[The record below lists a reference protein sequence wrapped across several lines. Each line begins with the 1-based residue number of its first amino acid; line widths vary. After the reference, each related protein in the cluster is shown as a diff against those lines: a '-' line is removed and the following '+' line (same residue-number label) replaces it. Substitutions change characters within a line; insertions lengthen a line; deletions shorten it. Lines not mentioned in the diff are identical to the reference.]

1 MEVNSANLEHLNLT
15 PRERVFGFDLRSIA
29 LSRIALGLLIMFDA
43 AMRWPDIE
51 ALYSDTGY
59 FTRAMVDQYFTTF
72 SGEDW
77 KFGIWSLH
85 LLSGE
90 ASWQYTLFATQAVCG
105 ALLTV
110 GFLTRASI
118 IFAWVLVASAQIRGP
133 LVITAGDFILK
144 VMLFWSIFLPL
155 SRYWSVDRLIKMK
168 RNRGVLV
175 ADSAGR
181 PTWFVSWATTGYLI
195 QVVVIYFCTGQA
207 KWNDIWF
214 SGDAMYYVLH
224 LDIYCRPG
232 SRMLLEYPL
241 LLKFI
246 SWGTLFIEVVLIWL
260 LFSPWRTTTW
270 RVLNM
275 FAYWAFHLGIL
286 LSMSIGLF
294 PWICFALWL
303 PLIPTGFW
311 NWILR
316 ARNQSLLT
324 CNFTGVKQIAWQTV
338 EGICLVMI
346 GLTVFWN
353 LANIEALNL
362 VDNRIPSPVR
372 LLARVTAVD
381 QRFQMFGVPP
391 KLNPFFVYEA
401 RLKDQA
407 KVDLFRPGHQ
417 LSFEMPESV
426 LRTIPTHNWR
436 QLHRNLTNDF
446 GLPFRGALLDYQIR
460 CWNAAHGEE
469 RQVMEAKL
477 HCFLRETGPDYKSLS
492 LASSIWK
499 TWKDP
504 AAPPGSLFDDL
515 SDRLQN
521 APSLPY

>member
-1 MEVNSANLEHLNLT
+1 MDVDTNNFESLSLT

-29 LSRIALGLLIMFDA
+29 LLRIALGLLLMLDA

-51 ALYSDTGY
+51 ALYTDSGY
-59 FTRAMVDQYFTTF
+59 FNRSMVDQYFTLF
-72 SGEDW
+72 AGADW
-77 KFGIWSLH
+77 KFGTWSLH

-90 ASWQYTLFATQAVCG
+90 ASWQYTLFAAQAVCG

-110 GFLTRASI
+110 GLLTRVSI
-118 IFAWVLVASAQIRGP
+118 VAAWVLVASAQIRGP

-155 SRYWSVDRLIKMK
+155 SRYCSIDRMIKK
-168 RNRGVLV
+168 RLQRSPE
-175 ADSAGR
+175 SAAE

-195 QVVVIYFCTGQA
+195 QLVVIYFCTGQA
-207 KWNDIWF
+207 KWNEIWF
-214 SGDAMYYVLH
+214 SGDAMFYVLH
-224 LDIYCRPG
+224 LDIFCRPG
-232 SRMLLEYPL
+232 SRQLLEYPL
-241 LLKFI
+241 LLKLI
-246 SWGTLFIEVVLIWL
+246 SWGTLFIEAVLVWFL
-260 LFSPWRTTTW
+260 LCPWRTTMW

-275 FAYWAFHLGIL
+275 FAYWSFHLGIL

-311 NWILR
+311 NWILG
-316 ARNQSLLT
+316 AQKQSLLT
-324 CNFTGVKQIAWQTV
+324 FSLTGARQFAWQTI
-338 EGICLVMI
+338 EGICLVII
-346 GLTVFWN
+346 GLTIFWN
-353 LANIEALNL
+353 MANIEQLGL
-362 VDNRIPSPVR
+362 VGNRIPSPVR
-372 LLARVTAVD
+372 VLARVTAVD

-391 KLNPFFVYEA
+391 KLSPFFVYEA

-417 LSFEMPESV
+417 VSFEMPKSV
-426 LRTIPTHNWR
+426 LLTIPTHNWR

-446 GLPFRGALLDYQIR
+446 GLPFRAPLLDYQVR
-460 CWNAAHGEE
+460 RWNATHGDE
-469 RQVMEAKL
+469 RQVVEAKL
-477 HCFLRETGPDYKSLS
+477 HCFLHETGPDYESLS

-504 AAPPGSLFDDL
+504 SAAPGSLFDDL

-521 APSLPY
+521 APTLPY